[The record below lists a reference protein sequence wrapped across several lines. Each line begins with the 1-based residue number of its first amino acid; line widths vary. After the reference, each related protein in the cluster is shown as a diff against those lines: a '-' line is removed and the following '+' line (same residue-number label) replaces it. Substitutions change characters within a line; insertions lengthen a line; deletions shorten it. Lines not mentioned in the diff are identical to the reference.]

1 MIVSPIVYIL
11 FVPVGLAALAS
22 LILAPVFP
30 FNRVLRV
37 TWLLLFFASSIG
49 LIKAALGTDF
59 SGADDIRWQGVPA
72 WAGFASSVF
81 AVTTPFVISFL
92 AWWNGYRAGLKSRSI
107 WFGVGLAVACLGPF
121 LISNYAN
128 RQCIYFD
135 YHHDTGSS
143 WCDVRNWTR
152 S

>member
-1 MIVSPIVYIL
+1 MIVSPLVYVL

-30 FNRVLRV
+30 FNRILRV

-81 AVTTPFVISFL
+81 AVTTPFVIALDLVWCGPCHRLPGTIFD
-92 AWWNGYRAGLKSRSI
+92 LKLCKPPVHL
-107 WFGVGLAVACLGPF
+107 F
-121 LISNYAN
+121 
-128 RQCIYFD
+128 
-135 YHHDTGSS
+135 
-143 WCDVRNWTR
+143 
-152 S
+152 